1 MKEAIK
7 KWWLNIKPIKYITLK
22 QKYNQLDT
30 KYQTLLEAEKNKCFD
45 AILEIVLTQTN
56 IPEMIKKR
64 DRRIKQLEKQ
74 NKLFKETIKLVNEE
88 K

>member
-30 KYQTLLEAEKNKCFD
+30 KYQALLEAEKNKCFD
-45 AILEIVLTQTN
+45 AILEIVLTQIN

-64 DRRIKQLEKQ
+64 DRRIKKLEKE
-74 NKLFKETIKLVNEE
+74 KETLKETIKLLNEE

>member
-30 KYQTLLEAEKNKCFD
+30 KYQALLEAEIYSLSINLVKCKM
-45 AILEIVLTQTN
+45 LG
-56 IPEMIKKR
+56 R
-64 DRRIKQLEKQ
+64 
-74 NKLFKETIKLVNEE
+74 
-88 K
+88 

>member
-1 MKEAIK
+1 MKETIK
-7 KWWLNIKPIKYITLK
+7 KWWLSIKPIKYITLK

-64 DRRIKQLEKQ
+64 DRKIKKLEKE
-74 NKLFKETIKLVNEE
+74 KETLKETIKLMNEE